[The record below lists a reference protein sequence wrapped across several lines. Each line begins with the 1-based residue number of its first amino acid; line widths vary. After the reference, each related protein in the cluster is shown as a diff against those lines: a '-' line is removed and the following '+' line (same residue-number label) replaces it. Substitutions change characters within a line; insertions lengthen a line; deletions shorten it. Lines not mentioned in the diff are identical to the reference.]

1 MLVSEL
7 VSHCLILSKDGS
19 VSLFFIFGVPR
30 FHACH
35 LVAVLLSDL
44 KYPYPYSWVSSQKK
58 F

>member
-19 VSLFFIFGVPR
+19 ISLFFIFGVPR

-44 KYPYPYSWVSSQKK
+44 KYTYPCSWVSSQKQ